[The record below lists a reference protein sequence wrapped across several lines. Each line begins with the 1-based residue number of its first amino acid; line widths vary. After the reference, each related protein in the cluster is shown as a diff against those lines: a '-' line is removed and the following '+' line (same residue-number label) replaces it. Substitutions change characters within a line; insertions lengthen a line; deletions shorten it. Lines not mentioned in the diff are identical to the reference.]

1 MDRRHGKRPLPPES
15 SEEKEKEHDIPDYAS
30 SWSETDMS
38 AMVSA
43 LTQVIGTV
51 DDKPSLV
58 QSTPLAI
65 PECAVKEEPDN
76 STQPVQDQ
84 GINTFYFYYLLF
96 FSLFFWPKLLSW
108 ALIRCVNYTVN
119 HRFAFE

>member
-1 MDRRHGKRPLPPES
+1 MDRRHGKRPLPSES

-108 ALIRCVNYTVN
+108 A
-119 HRFAFE
+119 